1 MTYGLF
7 QNIQKCYSCF
17 DTLIVEGQTTY
28 FDESLGVEVYM
39 TKTND
44 DLSEDVIYL
53 DKTNKWI
60 QFIILVAIG
69 ISLTAFVSLLFWLDS
84 IEKIII
90 RYV

>member
-1 MTYGLF
+1 MKTALEK
-7 QNIQKCYSCF
+7 QNDKF
-17 DTLIVEGQTTY
+17 ATTY

-60 QFIILVAIG
+60 QFILFVAVG

>member
-1 MTYGLF
+1 MKTPLEK
-7 QNIQKCYSCF
+7 QNDKF
-17 DTLIVEGQTTY
+17 ATTY

-60 QFIILVAIG
+60 QFIIFVAVG